1 MPPVT
6 ERVIETRIG
15 RGGRVE
21 SRHRAVAVAIPAGG
35 APIRF
40 GDRDPGTFLRS
51 VAKPFQT
58 LVLFREGVVDHYGLT
73 DDELAVITASHGG
86 EPEHRRRAEGILRRG
101 GFSVADLRCGT
112 HPPTTA
118 SERRRMIEERESP
131 DALANNCSG
140 KHAGM
145 LLLCSRLG
153 ADPARYLEPDQPVQ
167 RAVAKMLSAFL
178 GIDLAGASATDG
190 CSAPTWF
197 APIEAIARAF
207 SRLGDRV
214 FLAEHGLENAAER
227 LHRALGA
234 APRLFSG
241 EERFP
246 FLWSPFLAP
255 ALLSKEGA
263 EGVFVV
269 WGEPGALAVKSIDGG
284 ERGYRYAVP
293 ALLDRLGWISP
304 AEHARWRQLDR
315 PVVKSVVGAEVGSIE
330 VEIPG

>member
-1 MPPVT
+1 VS
-6 ERVIETRIG
+6 ERCIETRIG
-15 RGGRVE
+15 RGGRIE
-21 SRHRAVAVAIPAGG
+21 SRHRAFAEAIPAGG

-40 GDRDPGTFLRS
+40 GDADPGTFLRS

-73 DDELAVITASHGG
+73 DEELAVVTASHGG
-86 EPEHRRRAEGILRRG
+86 EPEHRRRAEGILARG
-101 GFSVADLRCGT
+101 GFRVADLRCGT

-118 SERRRMIEERESP
+118 AERRRMIEAGESP
-131 DALANNCSG
+131 DSLSNNCSG

-153 ADPARYLEPDQPVQ
+153 ADPARYLEADQPVQ
-167 RAVAKMLSAFL
+167 RAIAGLLSLFL
-178 GIDLAGASATDG
+178 GIDLSDRAATDG

-197 APIEAIARAF
+197 APVGAIARAF
-207 SRLGDRV
+207 SRLGDRA
-214 FLAEHGLENAAER
+214 FLAEHRLDGAAER
-227 LHRALGA
+227 LHRALRA
-234 APRLFSG
+234 SPRLFSG
-241 EERFP
+241 EDRFP
-246 FLWSPFLAP
+246 YLWSAYLAP

-269 WGEPGALAVKSIDGG
+269 WGEPGALAVKSLDGG

-293 ALLDRLGWISP
+293 ALLERLGWVSS
-304 AEHARWRQLDR
+304 ADLARWRAADR
-315 PVVKSVVGAEVGSIE
+315 PVVRSVVGAEVGAIE